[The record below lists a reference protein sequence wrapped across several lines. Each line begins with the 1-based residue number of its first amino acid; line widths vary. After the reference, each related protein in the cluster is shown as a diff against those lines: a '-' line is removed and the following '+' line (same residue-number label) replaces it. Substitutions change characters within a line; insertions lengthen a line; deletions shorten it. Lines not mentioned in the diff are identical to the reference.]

1 MNFIDFNRPCIAG
14 KEMDYIKDAIYDK
27 KALCGNGFYTKKCTE
42 HMEKNFGAKKALLT
56 TSCTS
61 ALEMSAILLEL
72 GPGDEVIVPSFTF
85 VSTANAIVLRGATP
99 VFIDIRKDT
108 LNIDE
113 TMIEK
118 LITPKTKAIY
128 AVHYAGI
135 GAEMDAIL
143 RVAQNHNIY
152 VVEDAAQGVDA
163 RYNGKY
169 LGTIGHLGTYS
180 FHETKNYTCGEGGAL
195 LVNDEKFIDR
205 AEILLEKGTNRK
217 KFMEGLVDKYT
228 WVDVGSS
235 YVLSEL
241 NAAYLYAQLE
251 SRDAILK
258 KRLSIFNKYYAGL
271 QSLQKNGKIQLP
283 FIPPH
288 CRSNGHMFY
297 IICGTRDERSRLMK
311 FLRDRNIQAVFHY
324 VPLHS
329 SPMGVKNGRSA
340 TLPVTEHITERLLR
354 LPFFYYLTDT
364 EQDYIIE
371 SVLSFYK

>member
-1 MNFIDFNRPCIAG
+1 
-14 KEMDYIKDAIYDK
+14 MDYIKDAIYDK

-61 ALEMSAILLEL
+61 ALEMSTMLLDL

-135 GAEMDAIL
+135 AAEMDAIL
-143 RVAQNHNIY
+143 RLAQKHGLY

-251 SRDAILK
+251 SRNDILK
-258 KRLSIFNKYYAGL
+258 KRLNIFNKYYTMLKPL
-271 QSLQKNGKIQLP
+271 QDKGKMQLP
-283 FIPPH
+283 FIPAH
-288 CRSNGHMFY
+288 CKTNGHMFY
-297 IICGTRDERSRLMK
+297 VICSSRDERSKLMK
-311 FLRDRNIQAVFHY
+311 FLHDRNIQTVFHY
-324 VPLHS
+324 IPLHT
-329 SPMGVKNGRSA
+329 SPMGIKTGRNGS
-340 TLPVTEHITERLLR
+340 LPVTEHIAERLLR
-354 LPFFYYLTDT
+354 LPFFYYLTDI
-364 EQDYIIE
+364 EQNYIIE
-371 SVLSFYK
+371 SVLNFYK